1 VITAKPETVLQYQEL
16 LRRRNELAA
25 RVASKQRYRDVF
37 ADLGYEPNC
46 KIRWDARNAGV
57 PENQLPPMCG
67 TCPQERFHAT
77 TAHAVLYGG
86 AMGGGKTRA
95 LLMEGIRAAVRYP
108 GIHIGAFRRSYP
120 ELEVSFF
127 DELPKVDFARPVGA
141 RWLAGKNTLLFRNG
155 SFIRFRYAET
165 LDDVSRQQGSEYQ
178 LLLIDEAGLV
188 LPGVIEYLEERQRT
202 SNTGIP
208 VLGVRL
214 ASNPGGH
221 GHSALKA
228 RFIDPTG
235 YGAHSVVDEQGR
247 PTEFIPAKY
256 LDNFHLNASY
266 LAQLT
271 AIKDPARR
279 AAMKDGNWDV
289 FIGQVFEE
297 WDHDRHVV
305 PRTTLPPTWER
316 WAGIDYGRSAP
327 WAVLWFAVD
336 GDHRI
341 WLYREAYETGVGVRD
356 QARRIL
362 ALEREAGETYVRHAI
377 DPSTMNHLTDG
388 LSIYEEYAQEGLP
401 CIAAGHDR
409 LAGWA
414 KLHDALSDGP
424 ICRVHEYLRQQ
435 GKWHQDSCPMLHV
448 LDGTCPNLVRTL
460 PDLPYDKTKVEDVD
474 SKVEDHAADA
484 LRYAL
489 QMMGGVGSPF
499 AREPERPKPT
509 TKPLTLTPGVGT
521 AVSPFAGNGHDGN
534 GSHA

>member
-1 VITAKPETVLQYQEL
+1 
-16 LRRRNELAA
+16 
-25 RVASKQRYRDVF
+25 
-37 ADLGYEPNC
+37 
-46 KIRWDARNAGV
+46 
-57 PENQLPPMCG
+57 
-67 TCPQERFHAT
+67 
-77 TAHAVLYGG
+77 
-86 AMGGGKTRA
+86 
-95 LLMEGIRAAVRYP
+95 MEGIRAAVRYP

-188 LPGVIEYLEERQRT
+188 LPGVIEYLEERQRS

-221 GHSALKA
+221 GHAALKA

-235 YGAHSVVDEQGR
+235 YGAHSVVDEQNR
-247 PTEFIPAKY
+247 LTEFIPAKY
-256 LDNFHLNASY
+256 LDNFHLNAGY
-266 LAQLT
+266 IAQLN
-271 AIKDPARR
+271 AIKNPARR
-279 AAMKDGNWDV
+279 AAMRDGNWDV

-305 PRTTLPPTWER
+305 PRIALPPTWER

-341 WLYREAYETGVGVRD
+341 WLYRELYETGVGVRD

-362 ALEREAGETYVRHAI
+362 ALEHEAGETYVRHAI
-377 DPSTMNHLTDG
+377 DPSTANKLTDG
-388 LSIYEEYAQEGLP
+388 LSIYEEYAQEGVP
-401 CIAAGHDR
+401 CILADHSR

-414 KLHDALSDGP
+414 KLHDALADGP
-424 ICRVHEYLRQQ
+424 LCRVHEYLREQ
-435 GKWHQDSCPMLHV
+435 GKWHEDNCPMLHV
-448 LDGTCPNLVRTL
+448 LSDTCPNLVRTL

-489 QMMGGVGSPF
+489 QMMGGVGSPV
-499 AREPERPKPT
+499 AREPERPKLE
-509 TKPLTLTPGVGT
+509 TKPYVPTPGPGT
-521 AVSPFAGNGHDGN
+521 AVSPFTNGN